1 MLVIT
6 RGIQRVELSII
17 LSGEQLLLLFSKTPE
32 YPRATLQTSIKIMAS
47 WIIIPVLEKY
57 NMAYVATSENL
68 HPKRFMAKLPQI
80 AGDSPGL
87 P

>member
-1 MLVIT
+1 
-6 RGIQRVELSII
+6 
-17 LSGEQLLLLFSKTPE
+17 
-32 YPRATLQTSIKIMAS
+32 MAS
-47 WIIIPVLEKY
+47 WIIISVLEEY

-80 AGDSPGL
+80 AGDFPGL